1 MNTKFTVKN
10 FRSFDEEGATFD
22 IAPITLLTGCNS
34 SGKSSLVK
42 SMVLLSKFIQQ
53 MKDSYQKNEECWPQ
67 NYPLSITDV
76 KLQLGNYKSI
86 LNRDA
91 ENDGKVTLAYSI
103 KPLQSD
109 LEFIVSYVFAASDAD
124 NFNEGWLREI
134 KIETNSAE
142 LILHAIIDEN
152 KKVAVKE
159 YNLFPLKKG
168 FINFSLYEVFDR
180 LKDYYVSYEMIG
192 EESGIKEKQ
201 VDDLKKDIKELRDL
215 LKTRLTKDER
225 ENYKLRELRK
235 RYPNRQKYELSGND
249 QELII
254 PVAVY
259 NSVFP
264 LPVFNKLEVSK
275 EKTRETIWKYCK
287 VNDDEVKENINIIL
301 DDFENS
307 EYNTLLDYFVAKEN
321 AEGLI
326 GRDRHYEFFFHPKNV
341 FESIITSIE
350 GFKVFPWF
358 NVDRDVKYAEPLR
371 EISFDGEENEE
382 EAIDKIEE
390 TKKQREEEKRQYEEN
405 LRVNREMLPFSFVYD
420 NLLRY
425 SVLIDKSLAKYFPNT
440 GFVTDLDG
448 YEHPVLKFFNNYFY
462 DLLVSIMLPEENIG
476 NFKYVSS
483 SRVAIQRL
491 YTFDTHDDFG
501 KLLNVYYK
509 AKQSYV
515 GEYIPDTFLN
525 TWVQKFGIG
534 HHISIKNTDEGLG
547 IMVRLHDSE
556 KDEKGHL
563 LADEGYG
570 ISQLMSVLLEIETN
584 ILSAKTVDG
593 FKADDGK
600 LIFDQFR
607 NSDNKTK
614 FPAILTIAI
623 EEPEI
628 HLHPKYQ
635 SLLADMFLEAY
646 REHNIHFIV
655 ETHSEYLIRKF
666 QTFVGK
672 HNNEPDEG
680 IGEDELSLYYL
691 YSPKDEKRPEG
702 EPLIKKID
710 FNKDGRLTSPF
721 GPGFFDEA
729 DNQAMELLRIK
740 AIGK

>member
-10 FRSFDEEGATFD
+10 FRSFDEEGATFE

-53 MKDSYQKNEECWPQ
+53 MKDNYQKNGECWPQ
-67 NYPLSITDV
+67 NYPLSVTDV

-109 LEFIVSYVFAASDAD
+109 MEFIVSYAFAASDAD

-152 KKVAVKE
+152 KEVAVKE
-159 YNLFPLKKG
+159 YNLFPLKNG
-168 FINFSLYEVFDR
+168 FINFSLYEV
-180 LKDYYVSYEMIG
+180 LASLNHYYENYEMIG
-192 EESGIKEKQ
+192 EESGIKESQ
-201 VDDLKKDIKELRDL
+201 VDGLKKEIKELRDL

-225 ENYKLRELRK
+225 ENYKLWELRK
-235 RYPNRQKYELSGND
+235 HYPNRQKYKLSGND
-249 QELII
+249 QGLIRL
-254 PVAVY
+254 VDGF
-259 NSVFP
+259 NSLFP
-264 LPVFNKLEVSK
+264 LPVFIKLQGVSK
-275 EKTRETIWKYCK
+275 EKTRETIWKYYK
-287 VNDDEVKENINIIL
+287 VNDDEVKENIDIIL
-301 DDFENS
+301 DDFEKS
-307 EYNTLLDYFVAKEN
+307 EYNALLDYFVAKEN

-326 GRDRHYEFFFHPKNV
+326 GRDSHYEFFFHPKNV

-350 GFKVFPWF
+350 GLKVFPWF
-358 NVDRDVKYAEPLR
+358 NVDRDVVYAEPLR
-371 EISFDGEENEE
+371 EISFDGEVNEE
-382 EAIDKIEE
+382 EAIDKIAE
-390 TKKQREEEKRQYEEN
+390 TKKMREERKRQYEEK
-405 LRVNREMLPFSFVYD
+405 LRVDREMLPFSFVYD

-425 SVLIDKSLAKYFPNT
+425 SVLINKSFAKYFPNT
-440 GFVTDLDG
+440 GFATDLNG
-448 YEHPVLKFFNNYFY
+448 YEHPVLRFFKNYFY
-462 DLLVSIMLPEENIG
+462 DLLFSIMLPEENIG

-491 YTFDTHDDFG
+491 YTFDTHDDFS

-534 HHISIKNTDEGLG
+534 HHISIKNTEEGLG
-547 IMVRLHDSE
+547 IVVRLHDSE

-584 ILSAKTVDG
+584 ILSVKTMDG

-600 LIFDQFR
+600 LVFDQFR
-607 NSDNKTK
+607 NFDNKTK
-614 FPAILTIAI
+614 IPAILTIAI

-702 EPLIKKID
+702 EPQVKKID

-721 GPGFFDEA
+721 GPGFFDVA
-729 DNQAMELLRIK
+729 DDLSYQLLTMK
-740 AIGK
+740 IGG